1 MQIVV
6 TIVSLL
12 LRMLEALLFL
22 RAILSWFPL
31 NPDSPVMQ
39 FVTVTTEPL
48 LMPVR
53 TLLYR
58 LFPGLRNFPFD
69 ISFIIVFLLIQLLI
83 SLL

>member
-31 NPDSPVMQ
+31 HPDSPVMQ

-48 LMPVR
+48 LTPVR

>member
-1 MQIVV
+1 MQLIT
-6 TIVSLL
+6 TIAALL
-12 LRMLEALLFL
+12 LRLIEVLLFL

-31 NPDSPVMQ
+31 RADSPVIQ

-53 TLLYR
+53 MLLYR
-58 LFPGLRNFPFD
+58 VFPGLRRFPFD
-69 ISFIIVFLLIQLLI
+69 ISFIIVFILIQLLI

>member
-31 NPDSPVMQ
+31 NPGSPVMQ

-69 ISFIIVFLLIQLLI
+69 NSFIIVFLLIQLLI